1 MVLGIIATGFTCIG
15 QIMRLTIAANPIGA
29 LDIFKVLAHTLWGGA
44 LATAIFLIVER
55 FGTAEDFGSG
65 AAKASAKSAAGAAGT
80 SANLAASG
88 AAEAS
93 ANSEAGAAGV
103 KELAA
108 SNEVAA
114 VRGRRSGFRDFVTAF
129 LVITVAALPMLI
141 VYYPGMLLT
150 DAYIEMQYASG
161 MQAWIAH
168 FSVPMDVFLY
178 KLVSAGSRIL
188 GNDNAAFFVYTGL
201 QFVAQTVVFSY
212 TYAFICKVNPRR
224 FVRISSLAFFA
235 LNTVIRIWGYTM
247 GKDTIYAAALLLL
260 IVAVLD
266 AEWRAGQA
274 AAAVSREGV
283 GEKEASCEAAVS
295 REGIDE
301 SEASGEAVGSGR
313 RSGAGHR
320 VLDAALI
327 VGAAFLVAIL
337 RKNGIY
343 VLVGWAV
350 IGFIASKTQK
360 WRYVAIA
367 GAVLAAIFVNKWFV
381 GHYNVAPGYVREAL
395 SVPIQQTARY
405 IKYYGDE
412 LTEDDKQTLSSVFY
426 VPLDEISDLYDPEA
440 SDNVKFC
447 FKENP
452 TDEEM
457 KRYFSTWWK
466 MLWKHPWCYVEA
478 FVSNTYA
485 YFDLTKVSDFGG
497 TLGVYDIGE
506 AYDWSGRLN
515 YNFSHNPKFEGARA
529 FIKNLHNVVAK
540 LPIIGIFSCCGI
552 YTYLLMFEFV
562 HVIRRK
568 RFKDLVMLL
577 PIFLSLVFCLLS
589 PVNGL
594 MRYMLPMMMCTPVM
608 IAWCG
613 RGSGEEPVRNVARV
627 KRTRE

>member
-44 LATAIFLIVER
+44 LATAIFLVVER

-65 AAKASAKSAAGAAGT
+65 AAGASANSAAGAG
-80 SANLAASG
+80 
-88 AAEAS
+88 AS
-93 ANSEAGAAGV
+93 ANSAAGAGA

-266 AEWRAGQA
+266 AEWRAG
-274 AAAVSREGV
+274 
-283 GEKEASCEAAVS
+283 
-295 REGIDE
+295 
-301 SEASGEAVGSGR
+301 
-313 RSGAGHR
+313 HR

-412 LTEDDKQTLSSVFY
+412 LTEDDKQPLSSVFY

-466 MLWKHPWCYVEA
+466 LLWKHPWCYVEA

-506 AYDWSGRLN
+506 AYDWSGRLS

-613 RGSGEEPVRNVARV
+613 RGNVARV

>member
-65 AAKASAKSAAGAAGT
+65 AAG
-80 SANLAASG
+80 
-88 AAEAS
+88 AS
-93 ANSEAGAAGV
+93 ANSEEGAGA

-108 SNEVAA
+108 SNGVA
-114 VRGRRSGFRDFVTAF
+114 VVHGRRSGFRDFVTAF

-161 MQAWIAH
+161 MQVWIAH

-266 AEWRAGQA
+266 AEWRAG
-274 AAAVSREGV
+274 
-283 GEKEASCEAAVS
+283 
-295 REGIDE
+295 
-301 SEASGEAVGSGR
+301 
-313 RSGAGHR
+313 HR
-320 VLDAALI
+320 VLDAVLI

-466 MLWKHPWCYVEA
+466 QLWRHPWCYVEA

-506 AYDWSGRLN
+506 AYDWSGRLS

-613 RGSGEEPVRNVARV
+613 RGSSEEARGKWRRAGEKCCESETNARM
-627 KRTRE
+627 R